1 MLPKTLA
8 RPWASL
14 RRVPANTQ
22 QVVCLGAA
30 EQMSQ
35 SLNSASVCS
44 FDLWP
49 ITTCKQLVLEDSWTW
64 IYVLLSSIFH
74 LEWKYANLLF
84 CMQECKKT
92 WLTWLVLSPTAATP
106 GSSCRSQHFPLQEGT
121 AETKHGV
128 SDVLSVLAP
137 PNTCKSGGVALVKTF
152 LGKSIHRYMTWY
164 FGKNTSN
171 SNWNSNAYALP
182 LTWTRFDCLFEP
194 FNKLSGGWQSQ
205 LDLPMH
211 SCKLNL
217 NRRKTSD
224 QRCWKGSAQHWCPFQ
239 NSLSLFFESMGKI
252 GGAGQS
258 CSIAPWNDLPGN
270 ALAAQEVAFQTC

>member
-49 ITTCKQLVLEDSWTW
+49 ITTCKQLVL
-64 IYVLLSSIFH
+64 
-74 LEWKYANLLF
+74 
-84 CMQECKKT
+84 
-92 WLTWLVLSPTAATP
+92 VLSPTAATP
-106 GSSCRSQHFPLQEGT
+106 GGSCRSQHFPLQEGT

-205 LDLPMH
+205 LDLPRH

-217 NRRKTSD
+217 NRHKTSD

-239 NSLSLFFESMGKI
+239 NLRSLFFESMGKI